1 MKHHKQEPCR
11 SAGGWDH
18 SEFIKDVA
26 KLGGMRNRKG
36 LLVESYGMRKRLA
49 EEDKV
54 FACRIETGNIIS
66 WDQPEV

>member
-1 MKHHKQEPCR
+1 
-11 SAGGWDH
+11 
-18 SEFIKDVA
+18 
-26 KLGGMRNRKG
+26 MRNRKG